1 MRLPSGVAGLFDD
14 VFGGPGALI
23 AREAGG
29 LAGLPGA
36 ALKELGVDLVALSGP
51 EPPRVT
57 VVEDVDG
64 VDGAWLD
71 TLAAGA
77 VLVRPDFHL
86 YGAGDA
92 AAELATG
99 FLARLGAP
107 APAATL

>member
-23 AREAGG
+23 ARDAGG
-29 LAGLPGA
+29 LAGVPGA

-51 EPPRVT
+51 ELPGVT

-64 VDGAWLD
+64 VYGAWLD

-107 APAATL
+107 APAATH